1 MGLCAPVFAFTN
13 CNARSLVATDH
24 KDINKL
30 EDYFHLR
37 MTSSTIAIL
46 VSVIATVFYDS
57 SLIYLV
63 GISAIM
69 KFVESISDLQQGLFQ
84 KYEAL
89 NYAAISLTA
98 NAVLMTAI
106 VAGCITYFKNL
117 ESVFIGLISVKIII
131 VFFESFLLKKLN
143 SDFSITNILR
153 HTKINE
159 DVLNLLKISLP
170 LGVAGAL
177 VSLNS
182 NIPRYLIDKLV
193 SSDQLG
199 IYIGVSYFLVG
210 AATVTVAV
218 KQAVISRLSRYWHEN
233 YNQFKKLLI
242 QLIILS
248 LSVGSLSVFIIQLIG
263 DEILVL
269 LYGEE
274 FNNQKNLMSLMFSAA
289 TLMAIYSFTNASL
302 TIIRSLKIQ
311 AYISSISIAISIAS
325 GYFLVQNY
333 GLIGAGITVNIASAV
348 FALGST
354 IALISVINKERKKS

>member
-1 MGLCAPVFAFTN
+1 MCAYFAFTN

-37 MTSSTIAIL
+37 ITSSTIAIL
-46 VSVIATVFYDS
+46 VSIIVTVLYDFNLLY
-57 SLIYLV
+57 LIILA
-63 GISAIM
+63 SIM
-69 KFVESISDLQQGLFQ
+69 KLIESISDLQQGLFQ

-89 NYAAISLTA
+89 NFAAISLCA
-98 NAVLMTAI
+98 NAILMTLI
-106 VAGCITYFKNL
+106 VAGSISFYENL
-117 ESVFIGLISVKIII
+117 ESVFIGLIFVKLII
-131 VFFESFLLKKLN
+131 VFFESYLLKKVN
-143 SDFSITNILR
+143 SIFSIFLILK
-153 HTKINE
+153 HTKINS
-159 DVLNLLKISLP
+159 DVVNLLKVSLP
-170 LGVAGAL
+170 LGIAAAL

-193 SSDQLG
+193 SSEKLG

-233 YNQFKKLLI
+233 YIQFKKLLTA
-242 QLIILS
+242 LIILS
-248 LSVGSLSVFIIQLIG
+248 ISVGSLSVIIIQLIG
-263 DEILVL
+263 DQILVL

-274 FNNQKNLMSLMFSAA
+274 FNNQKHLMSLMFSAA

-311 AYISSISIAISIAS
+311 AYISTLSIFISIGS
-325 GYFLVQNY
+325 GYFLVKSH
-333 GLIGAGITVNIASAV
+333 GLLGAGITVNIASSV
-348 FALGST
+348 FAIGST
-354 IALISVINKERKKS
+354 IALISVIKKEKNS